1 MKADP
6 PFITPGIAPLSP
18 GQRAGGE
25 GLHTTTSFPTPG
37 EAVIFQ
43 PEFVEFGG
51 EERVI
56 LALSEGL
63 HARGLPH
70 SVLCYRDHIDLA
82 RHARLPLRVHQLRPS
97 GPGLARALALRA
109 ALQRLHAMG
118 SPTPVLFNIQSA
130 LHAGLS
136 GARRYHLRIPD
147 TYSLLTPART
157 PFWDPL
163 DLRLAL
169 RDWATGRGVRGAEQL
184 LTNTRALSR
193 EMGQLYGR
201 SARVHYLGGHGHT
214 AAEAPARSQRVVHLL
229 SVCRLQA
236 SKRVDWMLR
245 ALAQEDGQRDLGDWR
260 LHVAGA
266 GPQRDALQALA
277 LQLGIHDRVSFHGFV
292 SDEQL
297 EALYRQAHIF
307 LMPARQ
313 GFGLPA
319 IEALYRHSAVVLNR
333 ESGVSEILEGTPWVL
348 IAESG
353 ERAFAGALR
362 AMLRRVRE
370 DGFFAQPLPALP
382 DMRAWADDVIETLG
396 W

>member
-1 MKADP
+1 MKAEP
-6 PFITPGIAPLSP
+6 AFIHPG
-18 GQRAGGE
+18 AGGP
-25 GLHTTTSFPTPG
+25 SFPAAG
-37 EAVIFQ
+37 EVVIFQ

-70 SVLCYRDHIDLA
+70 SVLCYRDHIHLA

-97 GPGLARALALRA
+97 GPGLARPLALRA
-109 ALQRLHAMG
+109 ALRRLHAMG

-147 TYSLLTPART
+147 TYSLLTPTPT

-163 DLRLAL
+163 DLRLTL
-169 RDWATGRGVRGAEQL
+169 RDHATGRGVRSAEQL
-184 LTNTRALSR
+184 LTNTEALSR

-201 SARVHYLGGHGHT
+201 PARVHYLGGHGST
-214 AAEAPARSQRVVHLL
+214 AAEAPARSQAVVHLL

-353 ERAFAGALR
+353 ERAFASALR

-370 DGFFAQPLPALP
+370 DGFFAQPLPELP
-382 DMRAWADDVIETLG
+382 SMQTWADGVIETLG

>member
-1 MKADP
+1 MKAEP
-6 PFITPGIAPLSP
+6 AFILPA
-18 GQRAGGE
+18 AGG
-25 GLHTTTSFPTPG
+25 TSFPAAG

-63 HARGLPH
+63 HARALPH

-130 LHAGLS
+130 LHA
-136 GARRYHLRIPD
+136 RRYHLRIPD
-147 TYSLLTPART
+147 TYRLLTPAHT

-163 DLRLAL
+163 NLRLAL
-169 RDWATGRGVRGAEQL
+169 RDRATGRGVRGAEQL
-184 LTNTRALSR
+184 LTNTQALSR

-201 SARVHYLGGHGHT
+201 PARVHYLGGHGRT
-214 AAEAPARSQRVVHLL
+214 GAAAPARSQAVVHLL
-229 SVCRLQA
+229 SVCRLQV

-245 ALAQEDGQRDLGDWR
+245 ALAQEDGQRDLGEWR

-266 GPQRDALQALA
+266 GPQREALQALA
-277 LQLGIHDRVSFHGFV
+277 LQLGIHERVSFHGFV

-353 ERAFAGALR
+353 ERAFASALR

-370 DGFFAQPLPALP
+370 DGFFERPLPDLP
-382 DMRAWADDVIETLG
+382 SMQAWADGVIEALG

>member
-1 MKADP
+1 MKAELE
-6 PFITPGIAPLSP
+6 FIHPG
-18 GQRAGGE
+18 AGGA
-25 GLHTTTSFPTPG
+25 SFPAPG

-82 RHARLPLRVHQLRPS
+82 RHARLPLRVHQLRPA
-97 GPGLARALALRA
+97 GPGLVRALALRA

-136 GARRYHLRIPD
+136 GAHRYHLRIPD

-157 PFWDPL
+157 PLWDPL
-163 DLRLAL
+163 GLRLKL
-169 RDWATGRGVRGAEQL
+169 RDRATGRGVRGAEQL
-184 LTNTRALSR
+184 LTNTEALSR

-201 SARVHYLGGHGHT
+201 PARVHYLGGHGRA
-214 AAEAPARSQRVVHLL
+214 AAEAPARSHSVVHLL

-245 ALAQEDGQRDLGDWR
+245 ALAQEDGQRDLGEWR

-266 GPQRDALQALA
+266 GPQREALQALA
-277 LQLGIHDRVSFHGFV
+277 LQLGIHERVSFHGFV

-353 ERAFAGALR
+353 ERAFASALR

-370 DGFFAQPLPALP
+370 EGFFAQPLPPLP
-382 DMRAWADDVIETLG
+382 SMPAWADEVIETLG